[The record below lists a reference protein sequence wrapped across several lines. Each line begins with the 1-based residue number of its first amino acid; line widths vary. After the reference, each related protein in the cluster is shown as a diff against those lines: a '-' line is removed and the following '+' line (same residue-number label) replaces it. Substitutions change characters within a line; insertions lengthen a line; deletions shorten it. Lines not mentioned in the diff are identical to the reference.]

1 MGLSDC
7 LYMQVGEK
15 PETYIVHTHTVPRS
29 RGTNGMLLLS
39 GICDVVNISPPPQ
52 TTETCMIL
60 CSLTVCVEWGK
71 WAVVLMVD
79 A

>member
-1 MGLSDC
+1 MGLSDY

-39 GICDVVNISPPPQ
+39 GICDVVNHKSAPQ
-52 TTETCMIL
+52 TTETCMSL
-60 CSLTVCVEWGK
+60 CSFAIGV
-71 WAVVLMVD
+71 
-79 A
+79 